1 MGYFSREILIHRH
14 WRQVRRSQGE
24 VSWHGASC
32 LRTSRSLNLAF
43 DFGRNTTTLN
53 KFIGYID
60 LTDFCKISPNIPGI
74 IINESASGILI
85 FEIFIAWCLF
95 TQHTSHIFS
104 YSNFKCRYL
113 DKQSE
118 CRRSLTKIMN
128 KTVQPICSCCGI
140 RYPINSKEEPSVVS
154 RLTNSWHFLK
164 RKVA

>member
-60 LTDFCKISPNIPGI
+60 LTDFCKISPKYSRNNHKRKCVGNFDIWNIYRVVSI
-74 IINESASGILI
+74 YATHL
-85 FEIFIAWCLF
+85 AY
-95 TQHTSHIFS
+95 FS
-104 YSNFKCRYL
+104 YSNFKCRYP